1 MKRPIESPESVEG
14 AGLLV
19 SYHHTVEGLQQSI
32 VAAPRDLN
40 IYRSSLRRTLAHN
53 AWRLRLD
60 TRRGAIYEFND
71 FKDFVAADLPDGLHT
86 DFEIGIPGVVDVD
99 DFATRAGMAGHR
111 QSLTGWG
118 DARIIARDGAKN
130 QVSWWGLCCTVLPD
144 KTRLV
149 TKGDINKALGRTGR
163 PNRNS
168 CSELPPFLAADNLKD
183 FVSKELIAA
192 LNPIIFWLP
201 KRLGVNGGGR
211 KLAHGYP
218 HTVLLDVC
226 RVYRRAHC
234 DGWPRSIRSTLFP
247 DCD

>member
-1 MKRPIESPESVEG
+1 MSTGKQASAQQEIPTATHTGILE
-14 AGLLV
+14 AGP
-19 SYHHTVEGLQQSI
+19 GLWI
-32 VAAPRDLN
+32 RCA
-40 IYRSSLRRTLAHN
+40 
-53 AWRLRLD
+53 
-60 TRRGAIYEFND
+60 
-71 FKDFVAADLPDGLHT
+71 
-86 DFEIGIPGVVDVD
+86 
-99 DFATRAGMAGHR
+99 
-111 QSLTGWG
+111 
-118 DARIIARDGAKN
+118 
-130 QVSWWGLCCTVLPD
+130 VLPD